1 MGHKRESTTDIY
13 LGSLVPGL
21 DEVSGAIEDADENKA
36 ANQAANEDSEN
47 EEN

>member
-1 MGHKRESTTDIY
+1 
-13 LGSLVPGL
+13 L